1 MRTRIFVEAAK
12 LKKEEEEEK
21 RKKEREEKK
30 GGRRTAGRGPREED
44 KVDARHYL
52 AEIRSSFQVFL
63 LSLSLSLS
71 LSLPWTSTISPGSRE
86 YRESG
91 ERRGEERRGED
102 RPRRRNTAATLS
114 NQGRKTK
121 RRGGERKSREKLADR
136 SLRVVDRSS
145 SPTRRKK
152 ESEEGVG
159 ERGPGLSSGRGELL
173 SLVRRLAII
182 RKNGKKKGRGKK
194 RKRGD
199 DTPKRRERERSEE
212 RAACVYRRMVV
223 VGCV

>member
-71 LSLPWTSTISPGSRE
+71 LCLSLGPRLFHLALENTENRG
-86 YRESG
+86 
-91 ERRGEERRGED
+91 RGEERRGED

>member
-71 LSLPWTSTISPGSRE
+71 VSPLDLDYFTWLSRIPRIG
-86 YRESG
+86 
-91 ERRGEERRGED
+91 GEERRGEEKIGLGD
-102 RPRRRNTAATLS
+102 ATPPPPSRIKAERRR
-114 NQGRKTK
+114 
-121 RRGGERKSREKLADR
+121 E
-136 SLRVVDRSS
+136 
-145 SPTRRKK
+145 
-152 ESEEGVG
+152 EEG
-159 ERGPGLSSGRGELL
+159 
-173 SLVRRLAII
+173 
-182 RKNGKKKGRGKK
+182 
-194 RKRGD
+194 
-199 DTPKRRERERSEE
+199 REN
-212 RAACVYRRMVV
+212 RAKSWPIDL
-223 VGCV
+223 